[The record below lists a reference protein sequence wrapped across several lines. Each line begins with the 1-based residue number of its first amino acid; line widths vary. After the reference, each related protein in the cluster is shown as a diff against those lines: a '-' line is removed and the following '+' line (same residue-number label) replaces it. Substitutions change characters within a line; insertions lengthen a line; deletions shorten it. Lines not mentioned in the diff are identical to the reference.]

1 MILDPQ
7 AHRLAQWFAG
17 LQERVDALVED
28 RLRGACALQLEQVST
43 TLQAAAQIAGPP
55 APTTPGFQPPPGTTT
70 GLLAE
75 PATPSEPCPP
85 AILAGADVE
94 DASLFLAFLG
104 PAAARPR
111 GALEPADPTPERPE
125 CRGWKA
131 ALEQDIRPALHR
143 ARGTLRAAGAA
154 FRDGSALGPLSEEI
168 TSNLAR
174 QPEKLSLDIP
184 PEDSS
189 VAPTTAPVRV
199 EVPLRRWL
207 RETLQPSLQT
217 TLTEFSH
224 RIAAAVDGATSELER
239 IETVLDY
246 HLFIVEDGRVAEQRD
261 ESARTGLGHG
271 VRLVQQLA
279 ERLDRDV
286 ARIYRWFIATS
297 GDHMDD
303 ALAPLR
309 AHRPEEITQALA
321 LQAHRAAP
329 SWWSGT
335 SLGAIARGARDLYG
349 KTTPLVRELVND
361 LRGVLR
367 DDQPRLGY
375 WDLAI
380 ASDTIS
386 DERLPPL
393 YRRLFGEIP
402 LGLADLYQP
411 RSTLEAACRRVFEA
425 WLAGQ
430 PRRPDRRG
438 ALLVVGDR
446 GAGKRTLVNRVR
458 AELHGELPVRWLSLG
473 PHLAGEARLCAAICE
488 ATSAAPADSFRDL
501 AHALRNL
508 GQRQA
513 IVLENSEQ
521 LFLRTPEGLARVQA
535 LLDLIRA
542 TDDAILWIVLMV
554 KPTAAL
560 LDTCLRLPLYFGE
573 VVRVEPESAAFL
585 EGMVRARH
593 RVSGFGLRFRARRAP
608 VLQRLRA
615 PFTRSDLLPDPGEE
629 WFEQFGRMTAGNL
642 QQALQYWQIAARIDP
657 QTGTDIIVRPLPRRR
672 GGALSQ
678 LSLAQRLVLASLAQH
693 GALTEAQLL
702 ATLRLLGHGAAPEID
717 DLLRRKLVEPCP
729 HADGHLQ
736 IRGAAIGPVTLDL
749 RWRNML

>member
-7 AHRLAQWFAG
+7 ALRLAQWFAG
-17 LQERVDALVED
+17 LQERIDQLVDE
-28 RLRGACALQLEQVST
+28 RLRGACALQLEQVTT

-55 APTTPGFQPPPGTTT
+55 TPAAPSFSPPPGTTA
-70 GLLAE
+70 GLLA
-75 PATPSEPCPP
+75 APP
-85 AILAGADVE
+85 QPTVLAGGDDE
-94 DASLFLAFLG
+94 DASLYLAFLG
-104 PAAARPR
+104 TDAARPR
-111 GALEPADPTPERPE
+111 TPQTREPAPERTE
-125 CRGWKA
+125 CHGWKS

-154 FRDGSALGPLSEEI
+154 FRDGSALGSLRDEVAAH
-168 TSNLAR
+168 LAR
-174 QPEKLSLDIP
+174 QPEKLSLDVL

-189 VAPTTAPVRV
+189 ATVPTTAPIRA

-207 RETLQPSLQT
+207 RETLQPALQT
-217 TLTEFSH
+217 TLDEFSS
-224 RIAAAVDGATSELER
+224 RIAAAVDSATSELER

-246 HLFIVEDGRVAEQRD
+246 HLFIVEDGRVAGERD

-286 ARIYRWFIATS
+286 ARIYAWFIATS
-297 GDHMDD
+297 TAHMDD

-309 AHRPEEITQALA
+309 AHRPEEISQALA
-321 LQAHRAAP
+321 VQAHRARP
-329 SWWSGT
+329 SWWAGT
-335 SLGAIARGARDLYG
+335 SLGALSRNLRDVYG
-349 KTTPLVRELVND
+349 KTTPLVRELVRD

-380 ASDTIS
+380 ASDAIS
-386 DERLPPL
+386 DERLPAL
-393 YRRLFGEIP
+393 YRRLFSEIP

-411 RSTLEAACRRVFEA
+411 RPAIEATCRRVFET
-425 WLAGQ
+425 WLSGQ
-430 PRRPDRRG
+430 PRRSDRRG
-438 ALLVVGDR
+438 ALLVIGDR

-458 AELHGELPVRWLSLG
+458 AELHGELPVRWLPLS
-473 PHLAGEARLCAAICE
+473 PQLAGEARLCAAICE
-488 ATSAAPADSFRDL
+488 ATGALAADDFHAL
-501 AHALRNL
+501 AHSLRAL

-521 LFLRTPEGLARVQA
+521 MFLRTPEGLARVQSF
-535 LLDLIRA
+535 LDLVRA
-542 TDDAILWIVLMV
+542 TDDAILWIVLML

-560 LDTCLRLPLYFGE
+560 LDTCLRLPLYFGD
-573 VVRVEPESAAFL
+573 VVRVEPESPAFL
-585 EGMVRARH
+585 EAMVRARH

-672 GGALSQ
+672 GGALTQ
-678 LSLAQRLVLASLAQH
+678 LSLSQRLVLASLAQH
-693 GALTEAQLL
+693 GALTEAQIL

-729 HADGHLQ
+729 HAEDHLQ
-736 IRGAAIGPVTLDL
+736 LRGAAVGPVTLDL

>member
-7 AHRLAQWFAG
+7 ALRLAQWFAA
-17 LQERVDALVED
+17 LQERVDRLVEA
-28 RLRGACALQLEQVST
+28 RLRGACALQLEQVT
-43 TLQAAAQIAGPP
+43 ATLQAAAQVAGPP
-55 APTTPGFQPPPGTTT
+55 AQTTPSFQPPPGTTA

-75 PATPSEPCPP
+75 PVPTL
-85 AILAGADVE
+85 LAGGDDE
-94 DASLFLAFLG
+94 DASLYLAFLG
-104 PAAARPR
+104 PDTGRSR
-111 GALEPADPTPERPE
+111 SRITTTPAEPERPE
-125 CRGWKA
+125 PRGWKT

-154 FRDGSALGPLSEEI
+154 FRDGSALGSLADEI
-168 TSNLAR
+168 DATVAR
-174 QPEKLSLDIP
+174 QPEKLSLDLL

-189 VAPTTAPVRV
+189 VAPPTVPLRA

-207 RETLQPSLQT
+207 RETLQPDLRA
-217 TLTEFSH
+217 TLTEFSA
-224 RIAAAVDGATSELER
+224 RLAAAIDGATSELER

-286 ARIYRWFIATS
+286 ARIYAWFIATS
-297 GDHMDD
+297 AVHMDD

-309 AHRPEEITQALA
+309 AHRPDEISQSLA
-321 LQAHRAAP
+321 ARASRARP

-335 SLGAIARGARDLYG
+335 SLGAMSRGARDLYG
-349 KTTPLVRELVND
+349 KATPLVRELVRD

-380 ASDTIS
+380 ASDAIS
-386 DERLPPL
+386 DDRLPPL

-411 RSTLEAACRRVFEA
+411 RSGLESVCRRVFET
-425 WLAGQ
+425 WLSGQ
-430 PRRPDRRG
+430 TRRPDRRG
-438 ALLVVGDR
+438 ALLVFGDR

-473 PHLAGEARLCAAICE
+473 PHLASEARLAAAICE
-488 ATSAAPADSFRDL
+488 ATGANLAESFRDL
-501 AHALRNL
+501 GHALHQL

-560 LDTCLRLPLYFGE
+560 LDTCLRLPLYFGD
-573 VVRVEPESAAFL
+573 VIRVEPESPAFL
-585 EGMVRARH
+585 EAMVRARH

-608 VLQRLRA
+608 LVQRLRA

-657 QTGTDIIVRPLPRRR
+657 QTLTDIIVRPLPRRR
-672 GGALSQ
+672 GGALTQ

-693 GALTEAQLL
+693 GALTESQIL

-736 IRGAAIGPVTLDL
+736 LRGAAVGPVTLDL

>member
-7 AHRLAQWFAG
+7 AVRLAQWFAG
-17 LQERVDALVED
+17 LQDRVDKLVDD
-28 RLRGACALQLEQVST
+28 RLHGACAQQLEQVSA
-43 TLQAAAQIAGPP
+43 TLQAAAQVAGPP
-55 APTTPGFQPPPGTTT
+55 ALTPATLQPPPGTTT
-70 GLLAE
+70 GLLAD
-75 PATPSEPCPP
+75 A
-85 AILAGADVE
+85 
-94 DASLFLAFLG
+94 DASALTNTSPGEDDSLYLAFLG
-104 PAAARPR
+104 PEARPR
-111 GALEPADPTPERPE
+111 RTNLHSEPLPARPPEA
-125 CRGWKA
+125 RGWKS

-143 ARGTLRAAGAA
+143 ARGTLRASGAA
-154 FRDGSALGPLSEEI
+154 FRDGSALASLRDEI
-168 TSNLAR
+168 DATLAR
-174 QPEKLSLDIP
+174 QPEQLDLDIH
-184 PEDSS
+184 PEDSTIAATLP
-189 VAPTTAPVRV
+189 VAHV

-207 RETLQPSLQT
+207 RETLQPALQT
-217 TLTEFSH
+217 TLIDFSA
-224 RIAAAVDGATSELER
+224 RIATAVDGATSELER

-246 HLFIVEDGRVAEQRD
+246 HLFIVEDGRVAEHRD

-297 GDHMDD
+297 ADHMDD

-309 AHRPEEITQALA
+309 AHRPEEISQALA
-321 LQAHRAAP
+321 ARAQRAQP

-335 SLGAIARGARDLYG
+335 SLGALARNTRELYG
-349 KTTPLVRELVND
+349 KATPLVRELVQD

-380 ASDTIS
+380 ASDAIP
-386 DERLPPL
+386 DDRLPAL

-411 RSTLEAACRRVFEA
+411 RRKLELACRRVFET
-425 WLAGQ
+425 WLSGQ
-430 PRRPDRRG
+430 PRRGERA

-458 AELHGELPVRWLSLG
+458 AELHGELPVRWLPLG
-473 PHLAGEARLCAAICE
+473 PHLASEPRLCAGVCE
-488 ATSAAPADSFRDL
+488 ATGAAPAESFHEL
-501 AHALRNL
+501 AQALRAL

-521 LFLRTPEGLARVQA
+521 LFLRTPEGLARVQSF
-535 LLDLIRA
+535 LDLIRA

-573 VVRVEPESAAFL
+573 VVRLEPESATFL

-629 WFEQFGRMTAGNL
+629 WFAQLGRMTGGNL
-642 QQALQYWQIAARIDP
+642 QQALQFWQIAARIDA
-657 QTGTDIIVRPLPRRR
+657 QTHTEIVVRPLPRRR
-672 GGALSQ
+672 GGALTQ
-678 LSLAQRLVLASLAQH
+678 LSLAQRLVLATLVQH
-693 GALTEAQLL
+693 GALTEAQIL

-736 IRGAAIGPVTLDL
+736 LRNAAVGPVTLDL